1 MSLLIFIVIIG
12 ILVLVHEL
20 GHFVSALLL
29 KIKVEEFAI
38 GFGPSIVER
47 VYKDIKFKLKLLPLG
62 GYVKIYGQE
71 GEEKGKDSYSQRP
84 VWQRMLVITAGVFMN
99 FVFASLL
106 FFILLFSKGFV
117 DNFDYSILDTKT
129 QLPVFGKVEVKDAD
143 ATMYGYPG
151 SEEEVEY
158 YPDLSWEE
166 VQNFP
171 SFKANIPTVGVVTKV
186 NGEELEGQD
195 QFSEKMKA
203 NKGETV
209 VLTIIDEENKTNDY
223 EVEVGDDGLVGI
235 YWLAIESVEVSY
247 PSLIG
252 KATSGIAHSINYLQ
266 YQLRILSKVVGLA
279 FSEKKFDVLQDVF
292 SGPVAV
298 YQTVEAVSKGPAW
311 VYDTLLLS
319 AFISLNLAFVNILPF
334 PVLDGGYVVLLL
346 VELVT
351 RKKVSP
357 KFEQIILT
365 IGMIILLLLSVVIF
379 VNDIV
384 RYRERTEMFE
394 ISNEL

>member
-1 MSLLIFIVIIG
+1 MSLLIFIVVIG

-20 GHFVSALLL
+20 GHFFSALLL

-38 GFGPSIVER
+38 GFGPAIFKYI
-47 VYKDIKFKLKLLPLG
+47 YKDIKFRLNLFPLG

-71 GEEKGKDSYSQRP
+71 NDQEGKDSYSQRP
-84 VWQRMLVITAGVFMN
+84 VWQRLLVIIAGVFMN

-106 FFILLFSKGFV
+106 FFILLASKGFV
-117 DNFDYSILDTKT
+117 DRFDYSILDTQT
-129 QLPVFGKVEVKDAD
+129 QLPVFGKIEVKDAD

-151 SEEEVEY
+151 SEGDVEL

-166 VQNFP
+166 AQEFP
-171 SFKANIPTVGVVTKV
+171 SFKAGIPTIGVITKV
-186 NGEELEGQD
+186 DGEDLEGQD
-195 QFSEKMKA
+195 QFSEKMKDS
-203 NKGETV
+203 KGEDV
-209 VLTIIDEENKTNDY
+209 VLTIIDEDSNTKDF
-223 EVEVGDDGLVGI
+223 VVKVGEDGLVGI

-247 PSLIG
+247 PTFIG
-252 KATSGIAHSINYLQ
+252 KATSGVAHSVNYLQ
-266 YQLRILSKVVGLA
+266 YQLRILSKIVGLA

-298 YQTVEAVSKGPAW
+298 YQTVDAVSKSSAW
-311 VYDTLLLS
+311 VYDTLLLA

-346 VELVT
+346 IELVT
-351 RKKVSP
+351 RKKISTKV
-357 KFEQIILT
+357 EQIILT
-365 IGMIILLLLSVVIF
+365 VGMIVLLLLSVVIF

-394 ISNEL
+394 ISNDL